1 MMDRQSCTWS
11 GPEDIAG
18 GVRQLWDS
26 GAILR
31 ARLDGVGIFPVELRL
46 RQPGGAELGQ
56 AFGAVRAWIGALAGM
71 AREERG
77 FGYELVW
84 RDINHRQ
91 LGRNRIPV
99 AARIPSEE
107 DALRLI
113 GRGAEVR
120 RFDRLAGVTLH
131 AFPNLRAW
139 LHRQPLRLLAHAG
152 EWDRILAVLQWFRAH
167 PRPGI
172 YLRQLDIEAV
182 DTKFIE
188 SHKALFAELLDAI
201 MPPETIVASANGARQ
216 FESRFGLASK
226 PALIRF
232 RLLDPDYYIGGLS
245 DLSIPVAHF
254 AALETRV
261 ERIFVTENE
270 VNALA
275 FPPVQA
281 GMVVFGGGYGIDRLA
296 QAGWLSSRDVLYWGD
311 IDTHGFAILDR
322 LRVHVPHARSILMDR
337 ATLEAH
343 RFLWG
348 SENPATRHTGE
359 LSRLTEDE
367 RQLFV
372 ELRDNVHGAQ
382 LRMEQER
389 LPYAWVLE
397 AIRIAIDTRRNRHRG
412 RS

>member
-1 MMDRQSCTWS
+1 MTVQQLSKWS
-11 GPEDIAG
+11 GPDAIAA

-31 ARLDGVGIFPVELRL
+31 ARLEGSSIFPLELRL
-46 RQPGGAELGQ
+46 RQPGGAEMGQ
-56 AFGAVRAWIGALAGM
+56 AFEAVRTWIGALVGM
-71 AREERG
+71 AREARG

-113 GRGAEVR
+113 GRGADVR
-120 RFDRLAGVTLH
+120 RFDRLAGMTLD
-131 AFPNLRAW
+131 AFPILRPW
-139 LHRQPLRLLAHAG
+139 LLRQPLKPLVYADAW
-152 EWDRILAVLQWFRAH
+152 EAILAVLRWFRAQ

-172 YLRQLDIEAV
+172 YLRQLDIEGV

-188 SHKALFAELLDAI
+188 LHKALVAELLDEI
-201 MPPETIVASANGARQ
+201 MPPETILANANGARQ
-216 FESRFGLASK
+216 FESRFGLLIK
-226 PALIRF
+226 PTLIRF

-245 DLSIPVAHF
+245 DVSIPVAHF
-254 AALETRV
+254 AALETGV

-275 FPPVQA
+275 FPPVRA

-296 QAGWLSSRDVLYWGD
+296 QAGWLSSREVMYWGD

-322 LRVHVPHARSILMDR
+322 FRLHVPHARSILMDR
-337 ATLEAH
+337 ATLDAH
-343 RFLWG
+343 RPLWG
-348 SENPATRHTGE
+348 AENAAARHTGE
-359 LSRLTEDE
+359 LGRLTEDE

-372 ELRDNVHGAQ
+372 ELRDNVHAAN

-389 LPYAWVLE
+389 IPYAWVVD
-397 AIRIAIDTRRNRHRG
+397 AIRSALESPR
-412 RS
+412 

>member
-1 MMDRQSCTWS
+1 MTARQAARWS
-11 GPEDIAG
+11 GPDDIAAS
-18 GVRQLWDS
+18 VRQLWDS

-31 ARLDGVGIFPVELRL
+31 ARLDGAAIFPLELRL
-46 RQPGGAELGQ
+46 RQPGAAEMGQ
-56 AFGAVRAWIGALAGM
+56 AFDAARAWIGALAGM

-84 RDINHRQ
+84 RDIKHRQ

-107 DALRLI
+107 EALRLI
-113 GRGAEVR
+113 GRGADAR
-120 RFDRLAGVTLH
+120 RFDRLAGATLE
-131 AFPNLRAW
+131 AFPILRSW
-139 LHRQPLRLLAHAG
+139 LLRQPLKLLSHADAW
-152 EWDRILAVLQWFRAH
+152 ERVIAVLRWFRAN

-172 YLRQLDIEAV
+172 YLRQLDIEGV

-188 SHKALFAELLDAI
+188 SHKGLFTELLDEI
-201 MPPETIVASANGARQ
+201 MPPDAILASANGARQ
-216 FESRFGLASK
+216 FEARFGLSTK

-232 RLLDPDYYIGGLS
+232 RLLDPDHYIGGLS

-254 AALETRV
+254 AALETGV

-275 FPPVQA
+275 FPPVPG

-296 QAGWLSSRDVLYWGD
+296 RAGWLGSRDVVYWGD

-322 LRVHVPHARSILMDR
+322 LRSYFPHVRSMLMDH
-337 ATLEAH
+337 ATLDAH

-348 SENPATRHTGE
+348 MESDATRYTGE
-359 LSRLTEDE
+359 LVRLTEDE
-367 RQLFV
+367 RRLFV
-372 ELRDNVHGAQ
+372 ELRDNIHATN

-389 LPYAWVLE
+389 LPYSWVLD
-397 AIRIAIDTRRNRHRG
+397 ALRITLDSPR
-412 RS
+412 

>member
-1 MMDRQSCTWS
+1 MTVRQPAKWS
-11 GPEDIAG
+11 GPDDIAA

-26 GAILR
+26 GTILR
-31 ARLDGVGIFPVELRL
+31 ARLEGSSIFPLELRL
-46 RQPGGAELGQ
+46 RQPGGAEIGQ
-56 AFGAVRAWIGALAGM
+56 AFEAARAWIGALVGM
-71 AREERG
+71 DREARG

-113 GRGAEVR
+113 GRGADLR
-120 RFDRLAGVTLH
+120 RFDRLAGMTLE
-131 AFPNLRAW
+131 AFPILRPW
-139 LHRQPLRLLAHAG
+139 LLRQPLKPLAYADAW
-152 EWDRILAVLQWFRAH
+152 EAVLAVLRWFRAH

-172 YLRQLDIEAV
+172 YLRQLDIEGV

-188 SHKALFAELLDAI
+188 SHKALFTELLDEI
-201 MPPETIVASANGARQ
+201 MPPETILASANGARQ
-216 FESRFGLASK
+216 FESRFGLSTK

-275 FPPVQA
+275 FPPVRSS
-281 GMVVFGGGYGIDRLA
+281 MVVFGGGYAIDRLA
-296 QAGWLSSRDVLYWGD
+296 QAGWLSSREVLYWGD

-322 LRVHVPHARSILMDR
+322 LRSHIPHVRSILMDR
-337 ATLEAH
+337 ATLDAH

-348 SENPATRHTGE
+348 AENVATRYTGE
-359 LSRLTEDE
+359 LGRLTEE
-367 RQLFV
+367 EGQLFV
-372 ELRDNVHGAQ
+372 ELRDNVHAAN

-389 LPYAWVLE
+389 IPYAWVVA
-397 AIRIAIDTRRNRHRG
+397 AIRNALEPLR
-412 RS
+412 